1 MRTTQFLLANCI
13 FITCVFITQLSYAQS
28 TDQLTGTDN
37 TPENRQLR
45 VLAPTL
51 ALEQIDRAVLNR
63 LLQEITDDPDT
74 TAARIGVEN
83 TQLQDIFIILS
94 NAHGFI
100 NDNDIANVHAMCKA
114 WDASTLD
121 GTARVEEAL
130 DAYARRAQFTKDF
143 IAKYYNIVLA
153 DIEAEL
159 SPVSLPMFRSYMED
173 RRRRMASAG
182 AMMTGSI
189 VQNSRSGAESIQFH
203 CRSEPH

>member
-1 MRTTQFLLANCI
+1 MRTTQFLLAY
-13 FITCVFITQLSYAQS
+13 CVFITQLSYAQS
-28 TDQLTGTDN
+28 ADQLTSTDN
-37 TPENRQLR
+37 TSENRQLR

-51 ALEQIDRAVLNR
+51 AVEQIDRAVLNR

-74 TAARIGVEN
+74 TAARIGVET

-100 NDNDIANVHAMCKA
+100 NDNDMANVRAMCKA
-114 WDASTLD
+114 WEASTLD

-130 DAYARRAQFTKDF
+130 DAYTRRAQFTKDF

-159 SPVSLPMFRSYMED
+159 SPASLPMFQSYMED

-182 AMMTGSI
+182 AAMAGSI
-189 VQNSRSGAESIQFH
+189 VQNSRSGAETIQFH
-203 CRSEPH
+203 CRSD